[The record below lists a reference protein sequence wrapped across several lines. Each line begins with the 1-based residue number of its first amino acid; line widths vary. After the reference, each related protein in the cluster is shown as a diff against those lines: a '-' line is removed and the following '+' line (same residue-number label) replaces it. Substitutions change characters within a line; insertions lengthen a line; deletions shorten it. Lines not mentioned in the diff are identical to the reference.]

1 MGSKTASSA
10 GTMNGPRVSPQRPE
24 RDTRRVSDQTG
35 WPTIECIRTG
45 RDLNA
50 RTHRTSTCHREFY
63 GTFTTRLLIVR
74 ALVSTVGR
82 MTAET
87 RRVE

>member
-1 MGSKTASSA
+1 
-10 GTMNGPRVSPQRPE
+10 MNGPRVSPQRPE

-50 RTHRTSTCHREFY
+50 RTASNLHVPSGVLWDIQDTFVDRSSLGVY
-63 GTFTTRLLIVR
+63 GRPHDGGDQEI
-74 ALVSTVGR
+74 
-82 MTAET
+82 
-87 RRVE
+87 